1 MQFKQKTTQCS
12 RQSGTSFTHSTPIYS
27 LHLTTTQ
34 KGCKTQ
40 PSGDPFQKSLRATVL
55 RRADSKEFKVQSVWK
70 MKSKN

>member
-1 MQFKQKTTQCS
+1 MQLFKQKTTRCS
-12 RQSGTSFTHSTPIYS
+12 RQSGTSFTHST

-55 RRADSKEFKVQSVWK
+55 RRTESKEFKVQLVDEIEQLAG
-70 MKSKN
+70 